1 MYNLS
6 SLSDTWNPGANH
18 MKIDWNPRHQRVSK
32 PHCSGCECSA
42 PDNWNPGRHSSH
54 TGGFLLV
61 VAMKGLLV
69 QCQLININKLVSGE
83 EQGPT
88 SGEVVLLSK
97 METLKNH
104 RN

>member
-1 MYNLS
+1 
-6 SLSDTWNPGANH
+6 LSDTWNP
-18 MKIDWNPRHQRVSK
+18 RRQRMSK
-32 PHCSGCECSA
+32 PHCSRCKHSA
-42 PDNWNPGRHSSH
+42 PDNWNPGCQSSH

-61 VAMKGLLV
+61 VAMKGLYSW
-69 QCQLININKLVSGE
+69 LININKLVSRE

-97 METLKNH
+97 METSKNH